1 MFGWFIATIPAV
13 FGSHLILARWTSVA
27 ERKEAKSNSRIKRLE
42 LSDRNKVGHHMEDIF
57 VQDENQRAILES
69 VSRFA
74 DEEIR
79 PRAAALDANTD
90 PEKSF
95 SWEIVEKAH
104 AVGIRTMTLDEKWG
118 GLGIDALTT
127 SMVIE
132 ELGKADLGV
141 SVIFAQTLKIAQ
153 IMQKAL
159 NEEQQNRVLPQ
170 FAKDPRGMLAIGITE
185 PDNASN
191 YFIPHPVPF
200 RTSGVKIKGG
210 WIVNGMKHFISN
222 GNRSSFYLLFVQ
234 TEKGKPLAE
243 GATCFLVE
251 RDRPGFTIGRVH
263 DKMGERLANNAELI
277 FQDCFMPD
285 ENVVGEVGKGFDVL
299 SNFLPYSN
307 AYAGASILG
316 VAVALHRKAIDWA
329 TVRVQ
334 GGKPLI
340 EHDGIRAQL
349 AEMKMLIDA
358 SRSYI
363 QRACWLAEHQDH
375 GWDPTLG
382 VLPKAMASQAA
393 WKIATWCLEIHGGHG
408 YMKEFGVEKLM
419 RDAAAFLHSD
429 GVNRTLFLKAANM
442 MFKK

>member
-1 MFGWFIATIPAV
+1 MEEIFIV
-13 FGSHLILARWTSVA
+13 
-27 ERKEAKSNSRIKRLE
+27 N
-42 LSDRNKVGHHMEDIF
+42 
-57 VQDENQRAILES
+57 DEQRAILET
-69 VSRFA
+69 VSRFV
-74 DEEIR
+74 EEEVR
-79 PRAAALDANTD
+79 PRAAELDANTD

-95 SWEIVEKAH
+95 SWEIVERAH
-104 AVGIRTMTLDEKWG
+104 EVGIRTMTLREEYG
-118 GLGIDALTT
+118 GLGTDSLTT

-132 ELGKADLGV
+132 ELGKGDLGV

-153 IMQKAL
+153 IMQNAL
-159 NEEQQNRVLPQ
+159 NEEQQARVLPA
-170 FAKDPRGMLAIGITE
+170 FAADPRGMLAIGITE

-191 YFIPHPVPF
+191 YFIPYPTPF
-200 RTSGVKIKGG
+200 RTSAEKTDGG

-234 TEKGKPLAE
+234 TEKNKPMAE
-243 GATCFLVE
+243 GATCFLIE

-263 DKMGERLANNAELI
+263 DKMGERLANNAELV
-277 FQDCFMPD
+277 FQDCFIPD
-285 ENVVGEVGKGFDVL
+285 ENVVGEVGKGFEVL
-299 SNFLPYSN
+299 GNFFPQSN

-316 VAVALHRKAIDWA
+316 VACALYKKAIDWA
-329 TVRVQ
+329 SVRVQ

-363 QRACWLAEHQDH
+363 HRACWLADHQEH
-375 GWDPTLG
+375 GWDKTLG

-393 WKIATWCLEIHGGHG
+393 WKIATWTMEIHGGHG
-408 YMKEFGVEKLM
+408 YMKEFGVEKLV

-429 GVNRTLFLKAANM
+429 GVNRTLFLKAANF
-442 MFKK
+442 MFRG

>member
-1 MFGWFIATIPAV
+1 MDDIFIENE
-13 FGSHLILARWTSVA
+13 SQRLILETV
-27 ERKEAKSNSRIKRLE
+27 KHF
-42 LSDRNKVGHHMEDIF
+42 VEDE
-57 VQDENQRAILES
+57 V
-69 VSRFA
+69 
-74 DEEIR
+74 R
-79 PRAAALDANTD
+79 PRAAALDAQQD
-90 PEKSF
+90 PEKSY
-95 SWEIVEKAH
+95 SWEIVERAH
-104 AVGIRTMTLDEKWG
+104 DVGIRTMTLDEKWG
-118 GLGIDALTT
+118 GLGTDSLTT

-132 ELGKADLGV
+132 ELGIGDIGV

-159 NEEQQNRVLPQ
+159 NPEQQARVLPA

-191 YFIPHPVPF
+191 YFLPYPTSF
-200 RTSGVKIKGG
+200 RTTGQKTNGG

-222 GNRSSFYLLFVQ
+222 GNRASFYLLFVQ

-243 GATCFLVE
+243 GSTCFLVE

-277 FQDCFMPD
+277 FQDCFIPD
-285 ENVVGEVGKGFDVL
+285 ANVVGTVGDGFNVL
-299 SNFLPYSN
+299 AKFFPQSN
-307 AYAGASILG
+307 AYAGATILG
-316 VAVALHRKAIDWA
+316 VAVALHNKAIDWA
-329 TVRVQ
+329 KIRVQ

-349 AEMKMLIDA
+349 AEMRMLIDA

-363 QRACWLAEHQDH
+363 HRACWLADHQEQ
-375 GWDPTLG
+375 GWDKTLG

-393 WKIATWCLEIHGGHG
+393 WQIATWCLEIHGGHG
-408 YMKEFGVEKLM
+408 YMKEFGVEKLV

-429 GVNRTLFLKAANM
+429 GVNRTLFLKAANF
-442 MFKK
+442 MFQ